1 MKNTEFIKLQ
11 RKAAVLAFGEVYNR
25 AAAMAEFKISES
37 TYYEYRQ
44 QLDRD
49 QKLFE
54 IFQAERSRL
63 LKELTAFTG
72 EYQKA
77 LVSAARK
84 LSQLI
89 LTVKPDN
96 YQAILPI
103 SKSVEIMG
111 NLVTAQQVLNDE

>member
-1 MKNTEFIKLQ
+1 MKKTDFIKLQ
-11 RKAAVLAFGEVYNR
+11 RKASVLAFGEVYNR
-25 AAAMAEFKISES
+25 SAAMAQFKVSDS
-37 TYYEYRQ
+37 TYYEYKQ
-44 QLDRD
+44 QLNQD

-54 IFQAERSRL
+54 LFQEERSRL
-63 LKELTAFTG
+63 LKELTEFTG
-72 EYQKA
+72 EYQKT

-84 LSQLI
+84 LSELI
-89 LTVKPDN
+89 LAVQPNN